1 MNPDPSTLTSYLKL
15 PEGVKLSRSD
25 LRQHIKDIETA
36 SLSESNQD
44 EVHAC
49 CVRLWLL
56 YKSTEETNDWCG
68 SFSIFC
74 KTVNE
79 SRTAV
84 ASYLLGLHKYPKY
97 SASIPHRWSSSLTR
111 RWIKRGGPE
120 VVIIMYPNGTL
131 LPIAWAS
138 PNH

>member
-36 SLSESNQD
+36 SLAESNQD

-68 SFSIFC
+68 SFSIF
-74 KTVNE
+74 
-79 SRTAV
+79 
-84 ASYLLGLHKYPKY
+84 
-97 SASIPHRWSSSLTR
+97 
-111 RWIKRGGPE
+111 
-120 VVIIMYPNGTL
+120 
-131 LPIAWAS
+131 
-138 PNH
+138 